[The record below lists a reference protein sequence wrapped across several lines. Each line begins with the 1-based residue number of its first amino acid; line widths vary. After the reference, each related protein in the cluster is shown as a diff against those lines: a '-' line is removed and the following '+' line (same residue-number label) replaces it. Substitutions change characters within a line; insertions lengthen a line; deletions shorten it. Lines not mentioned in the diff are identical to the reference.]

1 MKNILGVIP
10 ARGGSKRLPR
20 KNIKLLD
27 GKPLIEYTIRAASD
41 ARSLTDY
48 VFTTDDQEIMKIAKS
63 VGAESVVLR
72 PKELATD
79 HVRNSETMIHALE
92 YMETTT
98 GRIYHSVMLLQPTTP
113 FRTSLHIDEAVKLY
127 NEMNVDSLASV
138 KGPFKKRDINLKYL
152 KNNLLED
159 MVPSNNE
166 YYIYNAAIYIIK
178 KELLYN
184 TNSFVSEFQCGY
196 PMDQISSIDIDN
208 EFDFVLAQAAFQYL
222 KEKKC
227 PPK

>member
-48 VFTTDDQEIMKIAKS
+48 VFTTDDQEIMKVAKS

-208 EFDFVLAQAAFQYL
+208 EFDFVVAQAACKYL
-222 KEKKC
+222 GEKKC

>member
-113 FRTSLHIDEAVKLY
+113 FRTS
-127 NEMNVDSLASV
+127 
-138 KGPFKKRDINLKYL
+138 
-152 KNNLLED
+152 
-159 MVPSNNE
+159 
-166 YYIYNAAIYIIK
+166 
-178 KELLYN
+178 
-184 TNSFVSEFQCGY
+184 
-196 PMDQISSIDIDN
+196 
-208 EFDFVLAQAAFQYL
+208 
-222 KEKKC
+222 
-227 PPK
+227 

>member
-1 MKNILGVIP
+1 MKYILGVIP

-27 GKPLIEYTIRAASD
+27 GKPLIEYTIRAAND
-41 ARSLTDY
+41 AQLLTDY
-48 VFTTDDQEIMKIAKS
+48 VFTTDDQEILDIAKG
-63 VGAESVVLR
+63 VGARSVVLR

-92 YMETTT
+92 CMEKTT
-98 GRIYHSVMLLQPTTP
+98 GRSYQSVMLLQPTTP
-113 FRTSLHIDEAVKLY
+113 FRTSLHIDEAVELY
-127 NEMNVDSLASV
+127 NDMGVDSLASV

-152 KNNLLED
+152 KNNLLSD
-159 MVPSNNE
+159 MIPANNE
-166 YYIYNAAIYIIK
+166 YYMYNAAIYIIK

-208 EFDFVLAQAAFQYL
+208 EFDFVLAQAAAQYL
-222 KEKKC
+222 KGKKC
-227 PPK
+227 LPK